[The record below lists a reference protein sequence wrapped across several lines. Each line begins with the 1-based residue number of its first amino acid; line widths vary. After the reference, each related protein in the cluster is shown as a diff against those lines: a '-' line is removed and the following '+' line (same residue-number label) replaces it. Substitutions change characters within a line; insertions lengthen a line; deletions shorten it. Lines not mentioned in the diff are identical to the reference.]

1 MDKIK
6 ILWADDE
13 IDLLKPHI
21 LFLEDKG
28 YEVLSTQS
36 GDDALDILDEERVDI
51 VFLDENMPG
60 LSGLETLEIMKT
72 KHPSLPV
79 IMITKSEEEYI
90 MEEAIGSKISDYLI
104 KPVNPKQILLSVK
117 KNLDTS
123 RLVSERSNSKYQ
135 QEFREIGMMLGDN
148 LDTDEWKELY
158 KKLVYW
164 ELELE
169 KADGGG
175 MEEVFLMQKTE
186 ANAQFGK
193 FVENNYVDW
202 LTHPE
207 DAPTMSHN
215 LFKKH
220 VIPEI
225 KAGDESVF
233 FIILDNL
240 RYDQW
245 KTLRPIITK
254 DFWVDEEDVFCSIL
268 PTTTQYSRNAIF
280 AGMMPVD
287 IERRY
292 PDKWVND
299 DEDGGRN
306 MHEEFF
312 LKEQLKRNGL
322 DVKFTYNKVLNVSYG
337 NKVLREVPSMFN
349 NPLNVIV
356 YNFVDMLSHARTDT
370 QIVKELAND
379 EAAYRSIVKSWLEHS
394 SLLNVLKEI
403 SARGGKVVIAT
414 DHGSIR
420 VKEASKIVGDKDV
433 NANLRYKQGKSLSY
447 QAKDVLAI
455 TNPEDAH
462 LPKLNVSQSYVFA
475 KSDKF
480 FAYPNNYNHYVKY
493 YKDTFQHGGIS
504 LEEMLIPVIKLS
516 PRK

>member
-1 MDKIK
+1 MENIT

-21 LFLEDKG
+21 LFLEEKG

-36 GDDALDILDEERVDI
+36 GDDALDILEENRVDI

-123 RLVSERSNSKYQ
+123 KLVSAKSTSNYQ
-135 QEFREIGMMLGDN
+135 REFREIGMELSDDLGNRD
-148 LDTDEWKELY
+148 WIELY
-158 KKLVYW
+158 KKLTHW
-164 ELELE
+164 EIELSKSKE
-169 KADGGG
+169 GG
-175 MEEVFLMQKTE
+175 MDDVFQMQKTE
-186 ANAQFGK
+186 ANSQFGK
-193 FVENNYVDW
+193 FVERNYIYW
-202 LTHPE
+202 LEHPE
-207 DAPTMSHN
+207 EAPTMSHN

-225 KAGDESVF
+225 NKDEEPVF
-233 FIILDNL
+233 FVVIDNL

-245 KTLRPIITK
+245 KTLRPIINQ
-254 DFWVDEEDVFCSIL
+254 DYWIDEEDAFYSIL

-280 AGMMPVD
+280 SGMMPSE

-299 DEDGGRN
+299 EEDGGRN
-306 MHEEFF
+306 LHEKFF
-312 LKEQLKRNGL
+312 IKEQLKRNGL
-322 DVKFTYNKVLNVSYG
+322 DIKFSYNKVLNVSYG
-337 NKVLREVPSMFN
+337 NKVLREVPDMFN

-370 QIVKELAND
+370 ELIKELASD
-379 EAAYRSIVKSWLEHS
+379 EAAYRSVVKSWFEHS
-394 SLLNVLKEI
+394 TLLNILQEI
-403 SARGGKVVIAT
+403 AARGGKVIIAT

-420 VKEASKIVGDKDV
+420 VKEPSRIVGEKDI
-433 NANLRYKQGKSLSY
+433 NSNLRYKQGKSMNY
-447 QAKDVLAI
+447 EAKDVLAV
-455 TNPEDAH
+455 TNPDEAH
-462 LPKLNVSQSYVFA
+462 LPKVNVSQKFVFA
-475 KSDKF
+475 KEDKF

-504 LEEMLIPVIKLS
+504 LEEMLIPIVKLS
-516 PRK
+516 PR

>member
-1 MDKIK
+1 MEAIK

-21 LFLEDKG
+21 LFLEEKG
-28 YEVLSTQS
+28 YKVLSTQS
-36 GDDALDILDEERVDI
+36 GDDALDILDAERVDI
-51 VFLDENMPG
+51 VLLDENMPG
-60 LSGLETLEIMKT
+60 LSGLETLEIIKNRFA
-72 KHPSLPV
+72 SLPV

-104 KPVNPKQILLSVK
+104 KPVNPKQILLSLK

-123 RLVSERSNSKYQ
+123 RLQSEKATSKYQ

-148 LDTDEWKELY
+148 LDADEWTALY

-169 KADGGG
+169 KSKESG
-175 MEEVFLMQKTE
+175 MDEVFLMQKTE
-186 ANAQFGK
+186 ANVQFGK
-193 FVENNYVDW
+193 FIERNYTDW
-202 LTHPE
+202 LAHPE

-220 VIPEI
+220 VIPEL
-225 KAGDESVF
+225 KEGKETVF
-233 FIILDNL
+233 FIVLDNL

-245 KTLRPIITK
+245 KMIRPLLTD
-254 DFWVDEEDVFCSIL
+254 DFWIDEESIFYSIL

-280 AGMMPVD
+280 AGMMPSE

-299 DEDGGRN
+299 EEDGGRN

-312 LKEQLKRNGL
+312 LEEQLKRNGL
-322 DVKFTYNKVLNVSYG
+322 SSKFSYNKVLNVSYG
-337 NKVLREVPSMFN
+337 NKVLREVPDMFN

-394 SLLNVLKEI
+394 TLLNVLKEI
-403 SARGGKVVIAT
+403 SARGGKVIMST

-420 VKEASKIVGDKDV
+420 VKEPSKIVGDKDV
-433 NANLRYKQGKSLSY
+433 NPNLRYKQGKSLSY
-447 QAKDVLAI
+447 QEKDVLAI
-455 TNPEDAH
+455 KNPDDAH
-462 LPKLNVSQSYVFA
+462 LPKVNVSQSYVFA
-475 KSDKF
+475 KDDKF

-516 PRK
+516 AR

>member
-1 MDKIK
+1 MEKIT

-21 LFLEDKG
+21 LFLEEKG

-36 GDDALDILDEERVDI
+36 GDAALDILEENRVDI

-72 KHPSLPV
+72 KNPSLPV
-79 IMITKSEEEYI
+79 IMITKSEEEHI

-104 KPVNPKQILLSVK
+104 KPVNPKQILLSIK
-117 KNLDTS
+117 KNLDTT
-123 RLVSERSNSKYQ
+123 RLVSERSTSKYQ

-148 LDTDEWKELY
+148 LDENDWIDLY
-158 KKLVYW
+158 KKLTYW

-169 KADGGG
+169 KSKESG
-175 MEEVFLMQKTE
+175 MEEIFQMQKTE

-193 FVENNYVDW
+193 FVERNYTYW
-202 LTHPE
+202 LSHPDE
-207 DAPTMSHN
+207 APTMSHT

-220 VIPEI
+220 VIPEL
-225 KAGDESVF
+225 KKGEKSVF
-233 FIILDNL
+233 FVVIDNL

-245 KTLRPIITK
+245 KIIRPIISS
-254 DFWVDEEDVFCSIL
+254 DYWVDEEDVFYSIL

-280 AGMMPVD
+280 AGMMPSE
-287 IERRY
+287 IERKY

-299 DEDGGRN
+299 EDDGGRN
-306 MHEEFF
+306 LHEQFF
-312 LKEQLKRNGL
+312 IEEQLKRNGL
-322 DVKFTYNKVLNVSYG
+322 STKFSYNKVLNVSYG
-337 NKVLREVPSMFN
+337 NKVLREVPDMFN
-349 NPLNVIV
+349 NPLNIIV

-370 QIVKELAND
+370 EIVKELASD
-379 EAAYRSIVKSWLEHS
+379 EAAYRTIVKSWLEHS
-394 SLLNVLKEI
+394 TLLTIFKEI
-403 SARGGKVVIAT
+403 AARGGKVIITT

-420 VKEASKIVGDKDV
+420 VKEPSKIIGDKDV
-433 NANLRYKQGKSLSY
+433 NPNLRYKQGKSLDY

-455 TNPEDAH
+455 TNPDEAH
-462 LPKLNVSQSYVFA
+462 LPKVNMSQSYVFA
-475 KSDKF
+475 KEDKF

-504 LEEMLIPVIKLS
+504 LEEMLIPIIKLT
-516 PRK
+516 PR